1 MTDSTEE
8 LIVGRNS
15 VREALKS
22 GRAINKLLIARG
34 EKHGSIV
41 EIINMAHKQ
50 GLVVQEIDTAKL
62 GSMSG
67 GLRHQGV
74 AALVSPVPYSD
85 VEAILTAAYQK
96 KEPPFL
102 VLLDELED
110 PHNVGAILRTADAA
124 GVHGVL
130 LPQRRSC
137 SLSATVAKT
146 SAGAVEYVPVARIGN
161 MTQEID
167 KLKKQGLW
175 VVGADAEGD
184 KDYFD
189 IDLTGPLL
197 VIVGNEGKGLGRLVK
212 QQCDYL
218 VRIPMRG
225 RITSLNASVACSLL
239 LYEVLRQRD
248 GKDKKP

>member
-1 MTDSTEE
+1 MPAITEE

-22 GRAINKLLIARG
+22 GRPINKLLLSRG
-34 EKHGSIV
+34 EKHGSIL
-41 EIINMAHKQ
+41 EIINLARQQ
-50 GLVVQEIDTAKL
+50 GLVVQEIDPAKL
-62 GSMSG
+62 ESISG
-67 GLRHQGV
+67 GIRHQGI
-74 AALVSPVPYSD
+74 AALVSPVPYAD
-85 VEAILTAAYQK
+85 VDTILGDAYNRS
-96 KEPPFL
+96 EDPFL

-137 SLSATVAKT
+137 SLSAAVAKT
-146 SAGAVEYVPVARIGN
+146 SAGAVEYMPVARIGN
-161 MTQEID
+161 ITQTIE
-167 KLKKQGLW
+167 KLKKRGLW
-175 VVGADAEGD
+175 VVGADAEAE
-184 KDYFD
+184 KDYFNV
-189 IDLTGPLL
+189 DLTGPLL

-212 QQCDYL
+212 EQCDYL

-225 RITSLNASVACSLL
+225 RISSLNASVACSLL

-248 GKDKKP
+248 KKKENP